1 MIRYNHISLKGSYRC
16 SQRWLYY
23 MCVRV
28 FGKPSFCFA
37 WWVCKWHAF
46 CFSLSGCHSYLCGPE
61 ATGLIRHT
69 FHPCRSLP
77 EPRATSWQL
86 GYGSHTKLHT
96 QVCTKKKTQILTLF
110 HWTNYRGS
118 FCGDCHTVPLLCSS
132 TSLPS
137 CGILYI
143 WVSERWGSL
152 SFALQPLASLAL
164 STDAIIIFT
173 FRMLVWLC
181 LKVTKSVY
189 QHLSSS
195 VINTFVCVICEKDKV

>member
-1 MIRYNHISLKGSYRC
+1 MTCVLFFS
-16 SQRWLYY
+16 
-23 MCVRV
+23 VRV
-28 FGKPSFCFA
+28 PLL
-37 WWVCKWHAF
+37 
-46 CFSLSGCHSYLCGPE
+46 SLWSRGHRTYQAYISSMQVTARTQSHFLT
-61 ATGLIRHT
+61 AGLW
-69 FHPCRSLP
+69 LP
-77 EPRATSWQL
+77 YKAPYPGL
-86 GYGSHTKLHT
+86 YK
-96 QVCTKKKTQILTLF
+96 KKKTQILTLF